1 MKLNPNI
8 EKEVIIKN
16 KREQLIDAEFG
27 IMSLTG
33 KISGNVKN
41 ILYLENIDERKENI
55 TKIKD
60 NLGDL
65 LVEMIRVSNALKLD
79 FDEIIK
85 NKIDE

>member
-8 EKEVIIKN
+8 EKEEIIKN

-60 NLGDL
+60 NLGNL
-65 LVEMIRVSNALKLD
+65 LVEMLRVSNALKLD

-85 NKIDE
+85 NKIDV

>member
-60 NLGDL
+60 NLGEL